1 MENRQQVTVADNKA
15 FPQLVP
21 PTKEKLLLYLEII
34 GVAKLMTQHE
44 KDYFIE
50 TAQAYCLNPF
60 KREIH
65 CVPRWVGNKQIFSV
79 ITGYD
84 VYIKRAERTG
94 KLDGYTSITE
104 GTAPTLKGVIKIY
117 RKDWSHPFEHEVD
130 FNEIVQRKKDGT
142 INSTWNKMPKFMTKK
157 VAIAQG
163 FRLCFPDELGGMPYT
178 ADELPQEEKEEEV
191 VATVV
196 EEPAKEQPK
205 ELGKALT
212 DRQRALI
219 TNAKTP
225 AELRKQCRRLFT
237 SFPTAKKELTNLY
250 NKRLEELQK
259 GKENT
264 EVTND

>member
-1 MENRQQVTVADNKA
+1 MENRQQVTVADNKS

-21 PTKEKLLLYLEII
+21 PTKEKLLLYLEINGLSKI
-34 GVAKLMTQHE
+34 MTPHE
-44 KDYFIE
+44 KDYFVE

-65 CVPRWVGNKQIFSV
+65 CVPRGTGDKRVIAL

-94 KLDGYTSITE
+94 KLDGYGFVTE
-104 GTAPTLKGVIKIY
+104 GKSPALKTIITIY
-117 RKDWSHPFEHEVD
+117 RKDWSHPFEYEVNFD
-130 FNEIVQRKKDGT
+130 EVVQRNRDGS
-142 INSTWNKMPKFMTKK
+142 ISYMWAKMPKFMLRK

-178 ADELPQEEKEEEV
+178 ADELPQEEKEEDV

-212 DRQRALI
+212 DSQRALI

-259 GKENT
+259 EKENT
-264 EVTND
+264 EATND